1 MAVAPDAIRPFG
13 GEANDFA
20 CIVGGRQ
27 QLVARLICAVA
38 AIGGVRAMPTPT
50 FRCAFFVYPIA
61 QLMAKLLWQ
70 HAVADAVQIDK
81 RLVNRVDLRAA
92 PALQAGSLPG

>member
-1 MAVAPDAIRPFG
+1 VYRWWASAAGRSPGLRSSGHRRRAGDAD
-13 GEANDFA
+13 ANL
-20 CIVGGRQ
+20 Q
-27 QLVARLICAVA
+27 MRL
-38 AIGGVRAMPTPT
+38 
-50 FRCAFFVYPIA
+50 FVYPIA